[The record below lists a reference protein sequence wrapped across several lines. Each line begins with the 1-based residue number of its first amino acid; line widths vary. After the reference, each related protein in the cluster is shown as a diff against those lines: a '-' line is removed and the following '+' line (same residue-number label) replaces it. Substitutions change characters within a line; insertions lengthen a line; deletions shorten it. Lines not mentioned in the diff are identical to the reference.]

1 MREFINENHLDLS
14 WDGVLNPRDAFGSHD
29 DADHVYNTPRA
40 WIMERYLNPH
50 TYKWDGADA
59 DYTPASDDIPWCLVP
74 EKKVTVEDVK
84 YVLSSHFQG
93 TPYDPYGAYG
103 DPSMKG
109 AYRSIGINRNDFL
122 SVIQMRPGME
132 KSHNTLEWVAFASN
146 AFNVLVP
153 FYADI
158 EETPEYLSNTTGQVS
173 TDNFYWS
180 SRLIAAMADASYK
193 KSVFHIE
200 RYQEKVMAKGH
211 ELICKYDRLLAKET
225 DTKRQMELKKE
236 GNQQIADM
244 LKRETADTLDKVLF
258 ELSSQM
264 RNSYSRSDA

>member
-1 MREFINENHLDLS
+1 M
-14 WDGVLNPRDAFGSHD
+14 
-29 DADHVYNTPRA
+29 
-40 WIMERYLNPH
+40 
-50 TYKWDGADA
+50 
-59 DYTPASDDIPWCLVP
+59 
-74 EKKVTVEDVK
+74 
-84 YVLSSHFQG
+84 
-93 TPYDPYGAYG
+93 
-103 DPSMKG
+103 
-109 AYRSIGINRNDFL
+109 
-122 SVIQMRPGME
+122 
-132 KSHNTLEWVAFASN
+132 AFASN

-153 FYADI
+153 FYADV
-158 EETPEYLSNTTGQVS
+158 EETPEYLSNTTKVRFLQIIS
-173 TDNFYWS
+173 TGS

-193 KSVFHIE
+193 SSVFHIE

>member
-1 MREFINENHLDLS
+1 
-14 WDGVLNPRDAFGSHD
+14 
-29 DADHVYNTPRA
+29 
-40 WIMERYLNPH
+40 
-50 TYKWDGADA
+50 
-59 DYTPASDDIPWCLVP
+59 
-74 EKKVTVEDVK
+74 
-84 YVLSSHFQG
+84 
-93 TPYDPYGAYG
+93 
-103 DPSMKG
+103 MKG

-122 SVIQMRPGME
+122 SVIQMRSGME
-132 KSHNTLEWVAFASN
+132 KSHNILEWVAFASN

-153 FYADI
+153 FYAD
-158 EETPEYLSNTTGQVS
+158 
-173 TDNFYWS
+173 
-180 SRLIAAMADASYK
+180 
-193 KSVFHIE
+193 IE

>member
-1 MREFINENHLDLS
+1 
-14 WDGVLNPRDAFGSHD
+14 
-29 DADHVYNTPRA
+29 
-40 WIMERYLNPH
+40 
-50 TYKWDGADA
+50 
-59 DYTPASDDIPWCLVP
+59 
-74 EKKVTVEDVK
+74 
-84 YVLSSHFQG
+84 
-93 TPYDPYGAYG
+93 
-103 DPSMKG
+103 
-109 AYRSIGINRNDFL
+109 
-122 SVIQMRPGME
+122 MRPGME

>member
-1 MREFINENHLDLS
+1 MHL
-14 WDGVLNPRDAFGSHD
+14 
-29 DADHVYNTPRA
+29 
-40 WIMERYLNPH
+40 MYL
-50 TYKWDGADA
+50 
-59 DYTPASDDIPWCLVP
+59 C
-74 EKKVTVEDVK
+74 
-84 YVLSSHFQG
+84 HFTQ
-93 TPYDPYGAYG
+93 
-103 DPSMKG
+103 
-109 AYRSIGINRNDFL
+109 IL
-122 SVIQMRPGME
+122 Q
-132 KSHNTLEWVAFASN
+132 
-146 AFNVLVP
+146 
-153 FYADI
+153 
-158 EETPEYLSNTTGQVS
+158 ETPEYLSNTTGQVS